1 MELKKRLRFGF
12 ERQELLRPT
21 ISKKGPFGI
30 KTQLGQI
37 EISPQ
42 KNIHRLVECFGLP
55 LGRVR
60 KE

>member
-12 ERQELLRPT
+12 ERQELLRPIT
-21 ISKKGPFGI
+21 SKRGPFGI

-37 EISPQ
+37 EIWPH